1 MSKRAGKYSV
11 LTSFLFLSLVGVS
24 FAQVPQ
30 VNHVFI
36 VLEENTNYADAI
48 GNPAMPYLNSLANRY
63 GVATN
68 YFGNTHPSIGNY
80 FMLTAGQIVT
90 NNDSYSNTVNVD
102 NIVRQ
107 LLAHG
112 KTWKAYEE
120 DLPSAGYIAPN
131 TAGYARKHCP
141 LSFFS
146 DVVNSPTEIK
156 NLVPFTQFP
165 QDLAN
170 NQLPNYSF
178 ISPNLCNDA
187 HDCPLSTA
195 DTWLRNNIDPLVTS
209 PLFQNDGILVIVF
222 DEAGSDNTNGGGKI
236 AWVVVSPKAKT
247 GFKST
252 TVYQHQSTLRMM
264 AEALG
269 LTSFPGAAATAPDM
283 AEFFGNQG
291 PAPRPPSAVLTVTPQ
306 LGNAPLTVVADST
319 GSSSPNGSIVSQT
332 IDFGDGAVSTSTN
345 SSHTYTATGTFAV
358 KLTVTDNIGLTAS
371 AAPKTVVV
379 NAPPNAP
386 PSCSLSVSPSSGPA
400 PPAVT
405 ATATC
410 TAKNTIA
417 STVIDWGDQSSPT
430 NGSSGTH
437 TYANAGSY
445 TARVT
450 ATDSSNQTGT
460 ATQTVTATTPAP
472 NAPPS
477 CSLSVSPSSGP
488 APLPV
493 TATATCTAKNAIRST
508 VIDWGDQSSPTTGSS
523 GTHTYANAG
532 SYMVRVTA
540 TDSSNQTGTATQTVT
555 ATTSTPNTPPSC
567 SLSVLPSSGPAPL
580 LVTATAT
587 CTAKNIITGT
597 VINWGDGS
605 GPTNGSSGTHT
616 YTNAGSYTVRVT
628 ATDSSN
634 QTGTATQTVT
644 TTAGGATPFDFSLSA
659 TPPNQTGRPG
669 TTVKY
674 MVTVTSAAGYTGTI
688 KLRVHG
694 LPHGAK
700 ASFDPTSMQNA
711 GSSTLTISLGK
722 SIRAGTYHLTISG
735 YSQHLT
741 RRTSIVLTTV
751 GQKPGSQTPDAEVV
765 DD

>member
-11 LTSFLFLSLVGVS
+11 LTSFLFLSFVAVS

-120 DLPSAGYIAPN
+120 DLPSPGYIAPN

-156 NLVPFTQFP
+156 NLVPFTQFA

-269 LTSFPGAAATAPDM
+269 LTSFPGAAANAPDM

-306 LGNAPLTVVADST
+306 SGNAPLTVVADST

-332 IDFGDGAVSTSTN
+332 IDFGDGTVSTSTN

-400 PPAVT
+400 PLSVT

-417 STVIDWGDQSSPT
+417 STLINWGDGSGPM

-437 TYANAGSY
+437 TYA
-445 TARVT
+445 
-450 ATDSSNQTGT
+450 
-460 ATQTVTATTPAP
+460 
-472 NAPPS
+472 
-477 CSLSVSPSSGP
+477 
-488 APLPV
+488 
-493 TATATCTAKNAIRST
+493 
-508 VIDWGDQSSPTTGSS
+508 
-523 GTHTYANAG
+523 
-532 SYMVRVTA
+532 
-540 TDSSNQTGTATQTVT
+540 
-555 ATTSTPNTPPSC
+555 
-567 SLSVLPSSGPAPL
+567 
-580 LVTATAT
+580 
-587 CTAKNIITGT
+587 
-597 VINWGDGS
+597 
-605 GPTNGSSGTHT
+605 
-616 YTNAGSYTVRVT
+616 NAGSYTVRVT

-644 TTAGGATPFDFSLSA
+644 TTAAGATPVDFSLSA
-659 TPPNQTGRPG
+659 TPPNQTGKPG

-711 GSSTLTISLGK
+711 GSSTLTVSLGK
-722 SIRAGTYHLTISG
+722 SIRGGKYGLTISG
-735 YSQHLT
+735 YSQNLT

-751 GQKPGSQTPDAEVV
+751 GQKPGSQTPDAEV
-765 DD
+765 DDD

>member
-1 MSKRAGKYSV
+1 MSKRAGKYSI
-11 LTSFLFLSLVGVS
+11 LTSFLFLSFVAVS

-156 NLVPFTQFP
+156 NLVPFTQFA

-178 ISPNLCNDA
+178 ISPNLCYDA

-269 LTSFPGAAATAPDM
+269 LTSFPGAAANAPDM

-306 LGNAPLTVVADST
+306 SGNAPLTVVADST

-332 IDFGDGAVSTSTN
+332 IDFGDGTVSTSTN

-400 PPAVT
+400 PLSVT

-417 STVIDWGDQSSPT
+417 STLINWGDGSGPM

-460 ATQTVTATTPAP
+460 ATQTVT
-472 NAPPS
+472 
-477 CSLSVSPSSGP
+477 
-488 APLPV
+488 
-493 TATATCTAKNAIRST
+493 
-508 VIDWGDQSSPTTGSS
+508 
-523 GTHTYANAG
+523 
-532 SYMVRVTA
+532 
-540 TDSSNQTGTATQTVT
+540 
-555 ATTSTPNTPPSC
+555 
-567 SLSVLPSSGPAPL
+567 
-580 LVTATAT
+580 
-587 CTAKNIITGT
+587 
-597 VINWGDGS
+597 
-605 GPTNGSSGTHT
+605 
-616 YTNAGSYTVRVT
+616 
-628 ATDSSN
+628 
-634 QTGTATQTVT
+634 
-644 TTAGGATPFDFSLSA
+644 TTAAGATPVDFSLSA
-659 TPPNQTGRPG
+659 TPPNQTGKPG

-674 MVTVTSAAGYTGTI
+674 MVTVTGAAGYTGTI

-711 GSSTLTISLGK
+711 GSSTLTVSLGK
-722 SIRAGTYHLTISG
+722 SIRGGKYGLTISG
-735 YSQHLT
+735 YSQNLT

-751 GQKPGSQTPDAEVV
+751 GQKPGPQTPDAEV
-765 DD
+765 DEY

>member
-1 MSKRAGKYSV
+1 
-11 LTSFLFLSLVGVS
+11 
-24 FAQVPQ
+24 
-30 VNHVFI
+30 
-36 VLEENTNYADAI
+36 
-48 GNPAMPYLNSLANRY
+48 MPYLNSLANRY

-156 NLVPFTQFP
+156 NLVPFTQFA

-170 NQLPNYSF
+170 NQLPSYSF

-269 LTSFPGAAATAPDM
+269 LTSFPGAAANAPDM

-306 LGNAPLTVVADST
+306 SGNAPLTVVADST
-319 GSSSPNGSIVSQT
+319 GSSSPNGSIASQT
-332 IDFGDGAVSTSTN
+332 IDFGDGTVSTSTN
-345 SSHTYTATGTFAV
+345 SSHTYTATGTFPV

-400 PPAVT
+400 PLQVT

-450 ATDSSNQTGT
+450 ATDSN
-460 ATQTVTATTPAP
+460 
-472 NAPPS
+472 
-477 CSLSVSPSSGP
+477 
-488 APLPV
+488 
-493 TATATCTAKNAIRST
+493 
-508 VIDWGDQSSPTTGSS
+508 
-523 GTHTYANAG
+523 
-532 SYMVRVTA
+532 
-540 TDSSNQTGTATQTVT
+540 
-555 ATTSTPNTPPSC
+555 
-567 SLSVLPSSGPAPL
+567 
-580 LVTATAT
+580 
-587 CTAKNIITGT
+587 
-597 VINWGDGS
+597 
-605 GPTNGSSGTHT
+605 
-616 YTNAGSYTVRVT
+616 
-628 ATDSSN
+628 N

-644 TTAGGATPFDFSLSA
+644 TTAAGATPVDFSLSA
-659 TPPNQTGRPG
+659 TPPNQTGKPG

-674 MVTVTSAAGYTGTI
+674 MVTVTGAAGYTGTI

-694 LPHGAK
+694 LPHGAT

-711 GSSTLTISLGK
+711 GSSTLTVSLGK
-722 SIRAGTYHLTISG
+722 SIRAGKYNLTISG
-735 YSQHLT
+735 YSQNLK

-751 GQKPGSQTPDAEVV
+751 GQKPGSQTPDAEV
-765 DD
+765 DDD

>member
-1 MSKRAGKYSV
+1 
-11 LTSFLFLSLVGVS
+11 
-24 FAQVPQ
+24 
-30 VNHVFI
+30 
-36 VLEENTNYADAI
+36 
-48 GNPAMPYLNSLANRY
+48 MPYLNSLANRY

-120 DLPSAGYIAPN
+120 DLPSPGYIAPN

-146 DVVNSPTEIK
+146 DVINRLTEIK
-156 NLVPFTQFP
+156 NLIPFTQFA
-165 QDLAN
+165 QYLAN
-170 NQLPNYSF
+170 NQLPSYSF

-264 AEALG
+264 PEAPG
-269 LTSFPGAAATAPDM
+269 LTSFPRAAPNAPDM

-306 LGNAPLTVVADST
+306 SGNAPLTVVADST
-319 GSSSPNGSIVSQT
+319 GSSSPNGSIASQT
-332 IDFGDGAVSTSTN
+332 IDFGDGTVSTSTN
-345 SSHTYTATGTFAV
+345 SSHTYTATGTFPV

-400 PPAVT
+400 PLQVT

-450 ATDSSNQTGT
+450 ATDSN
-460 ATQTVTATTPAP
+460 
-472 NAPPS
+472 
-477 CSLSVSPSSGP
+477 
-488 APLPV
+488 
-493 TATATCTAKNAIRST
+493 
-508 VIDWGDQSSPTTGSS
+508 
-523 GTHTYANAG
+523 
-532 SYMVRVTA
+532 
-540 TDSSNQTGTATQTVT
+540 
-555 ATTSTPNTPPSC
+555 
-567 SLSVLPSSGPAPL
+567 
-580 LVTATAT
+580 
-587 CTAKNIITGT
+587 
-597 VINWGDGS
+597 
-605 GPTNGSSGTHT
+605 
-616 YTNAGSYTVRVT
+616 
-628 ATDSSN
+628 N

-644 TTAGGATPFDFSLSA
+644 TTAAGATPVDFSLSA
-659 TPPNQTGRPG
+659 TPPNQTGKPG

-674 MVTVTSAAGYTGTI
+674 MVTVTGAAGYTGTI

-694 LPHGAK
+694 LPHGAT

-711 GSSTLTISLGK
+711 GSSTLTVSLGK
-722 SIRAGTYHLTISG
+722 SIRAGKYNLTISG
-735 YSQHLT
+735 YSQNLK

-751 GQKPGSQTPDAEVV
+751 GQKPGSQTPDAEV
-765 DD
+765 DDD

>member
-11 LTSFLFLSLVGVS
+11 LTSFLFLSFVAVS

-156 NLVPFTQFP
+156 NLVPFTQFA

-269 LTSFPGAAATAPDM
+269 LTSFPGAAANAPDM

-306 LGNAPLTVVADST
+306 SGNAPLTVVADST

-332 IDFGDGAVSTSTN
+332 IDFGDGTVSTSTN

-400 PPAVT
+400 PLSVT

-445 TARVT
+445 T
-450 ATDSSNQTGT
+450 
-460 ATQTVTATTPAP
+460 
-472 NAPPS
+472 
-477 CSLSVSPSSGP
+477 
-488 APLPV
+488 
-493 TATATCTAKNAIRST
+493 
-508 VIDWGDQSSPTTGSS
+508 
-523 GTHTYANAG
+523 
-532 SYMVRVTA
+532 
-540 TDSSNQTGTATQTVT
+540 
-555 ATTSTPNTPPSC
+555 
-567 SLSVLPSSGPAPL
+567 
-580 LVTATAT
+580 
-587 CTAKNIITGT
+587 
-597 VINWGDGS
+597 
-605 GPTNGSSGTHT
+605 
-616 YTNAGSYTVRVT
+616 VRVT

-644 TTAGGATPFDFSLSA
+644 TTAAGATPVDFSLSA
-659 TPPNQTGRPG
+659 TPPNQTGKPG

-674 MVTVTSAAGYTGTI
+674 MVTVTGAAGYTGTI

-711 GSSTLTISLGK
+711 GSSTLTVSLGK
-722 SIRAGTYHLTISG
+722 SIRGGKYGLTISG
-735 YSQHLT
+735 YSQNLT

-751 GQKPGSQTPDAEVV
+751 GQKPGSQTPDAEV
-765 DD
+765 DDD

>member
-1 MSKRAGKYSV
+1 VSKRAGKYSI
-11 LTSFLFLSLVGVS
+11 LTSFLFLSFVAVS

-120 DLPSAGYIAPN
+120 DLPSPGYIAPN

-269 LTSFPGAAATAPDM
+269 LTSFPGAAANAPDM

-291 PAPRPPSAVLTVTPQ
+291 PAPRSPSAVLTVTPQ
-306 LGNAPLTVVADST
+306 SGNAPLTVVADSS

-332 IDFGDGAVSTSTN
+332 IDFGDGTVSTSTN
-345 SSHTYTATGTFAV
+345 SSHTYTATGTFPV

-400 PPAVT
+400 PLQVT

-417 STVIDWGDQSSPT
+417 STV
-430 NGSSGTH
+430 
-437 TYANAGSY
+437 
-445 TARVT
+445 
-450 ATDSSNQTGT
+450 
-460 ATQTVTATTPAP
+460 
-472 NAPPS
+472 
-477 CSLSVSPSSGP
+477 L
-488 APLPV
+488 
-493 TATATCTAKNAIRST
+493 
-508 VIDWGDQSSPTTGSS
+508 
-523 GTHTYANAG
+523 
-532 SYMVRVTA
+532 
-540 TDSSNQTGTATQTVT
+540 
-555 ATTSTPNTPPSC
+555 
-567 SLSVLPSSGPAPL
+567 
-580 LVTATAT
+580 
-587 CTAKNIITGT
+587 
-597 VINWGDGS
+597 NWGDGS
-605 GPTNGSSGTHT
+605 GPTTGSSGTHT

-644 TTAGGATPFDFSLSA
+644 TTAGGATPVDFSLSA
-659 TPPNQTGRPG
+659 TPPNQTGKPG

-694 LPHGAK
+694 LPHGAT

-711 GSSTLTISLGK
+711 GSSTLTVSLGK
-722 SIRAGTYHLTISG
+722 SIRAGKYNLTISG
-735 YSQHLT
+735 YSQNLK

-751 GQKPGSQTPDAEVV
+751 GQKPGSQTPNAEL
-765 DD
+765 DDD